1 MDNNKHII
9 QSQLLLHLGETF
21 VYLLLVMNF
30 KTEL

>member
-9 QSQLLLHLGETF
+9 QSQLLRLGETF